1 VSDFHGTSGGV
12 LSHDGPRN
20 WAGNVT
26 FTADEVIAPTS
37 IDEIAA
43 VVARSRQVRALGT
56 GHSFSRVADSEVLL
70 SLTSLPRIVEVDPAS
85 STARVSAAMR
95 WGEIAPALHAH
106 GLAVHT
112 MGSLP
117 HISVAGSVSTGTHG
131 SGDANGC
138 LATAVVGLELVTSD
152 GSLRVVRRGEPDFEG
167 SVVAL
172 GSVGIV
178 THMTLACVPAYD
190 VAQTVWDE
198 LPWAAALDAF
208 DAVMGSAQSVS
219 LFTTWRG
226 DGFEQAWVKQRVGD
240 AEPDLRWAGARRADG
255 PRHPVPGADPV
266 HCTQQGGVPGPWF
279 ERVPHFRL
287 DFTPSSGQELQ
298 TEYLV
303 PREHAAD
310 ALRAVD
316 GVRDIVAPVLQISEI
331 RTVAADDFW
340 LSPAHRRDSVAIHF
354 TWVADTARVLPAV
367 SAVEAA
373 LEPYD
378 PRPHW
383 GKVFTM
389 RPSLVAAAYPRMPDA
404 RRLMAERDPDG
415 RFRNDFVDTYLPST
429 AREGWA

>member
-1 VSDFHGTSGGV
+1 MS
-12 LSHDGPRN
+12 LRN

-26 FTADEVIAPTS
+26 FTPDEVTAPTS
-37 IDEIAA
+37 IDEVAD
-43 VVARSRQVRALGT
+43 VVARSRRVRALGT
-56 GHSFSRVADSEVLL
+56 GHSFSPIADSEVLL
-70 SLTSLPRIVEVDPAS
+70 SLASVPRVVDVDSTSA
-85 STARVSAAMR
+85 TARVSAATR
-95 WGEIAPALHAH
+95 WGEIAPDLHAH

-112 MGSLP
+112 TGSLP
-117 HISVAGSVSTGTHG
+117 HISVAGSVATGTHG
-131 SGDANGC
+131 YGDANGC
-138 LATAVVGLELVTSD
+138 LATAVVGLEVVTSD
-152 GSLRVVRRGEPDFEG
+152 GSLREIHRGEPDFDG

-172 GSVGIV
+172 GSLGIV
-178 THMTLACVPAYD
+178 THVTLACVASYD
-190 VAQTVWDE
+190 VAQTVWDGM
-198 LPWAAALDAF
+198 PWTAALEGF
-208 DAVMGSAQSVS
+208 DEVMGSAQSVS

-226 DGFEQAWVKQRVGD
+226 AGFEQVWVKQRIGD
-240 AEPDLRWAGARRADG
+240 TEPDLGWAGARRADG

-316 GVRDIVAPVLQISEI
+316 GVRDVVAPVLQISEI
-331 RTVAADDFW
+331 RTVAADDLW
-340 LSPAHRRDSVAIHF
+340 LSPAYGRDSVAIHF

-367 SAVEAA
+367 AAVEAA
-373 LEPYD
+373 LGPYG

-389 RPSLVAAAYPRMPDA
+389 SPSLVAAAYPRMPDA
-404 RRLMAERDPDG
+404 RRLVDERDPDG
-415 RFRNDFVDTYLPST
+415 RFRNDFVDTYL
-429 AREGWA
+429 R